1 MSYYIVQHCY
11 ILQIHDWIPVCTE
24 TQVRIGGGC
33 WNTQLSMSVVPR
45 RSCFS
50 SISIIPYRELW
61 YFTTLALISSHFYE
75 MMLSAAFAWCLLLS
89 SNSKILQS
97 CSGEGKKKKSKMQ
110 NWETLSSPI
119 WHLIGEQF
127 SNQMSDKIKEHILLH
142 QLVEKKKLFFTHTF
156 P

>member
-1 MSYYIVQHCY
+1 MDCNPKYKICEL
-11 ILQIHDWIPVCTE
+11 LQSTTLLHITDTWLIPVCTE

-97 CSGEGKKKKSKMQ
+97 SSGEGKKKKTSKT
-110 NWETLSSPI
+110 EKLSA
-119 WHLIGEQF
+119 HQLF
-127 SNQMSDKIKEHILLH
+127 SNWCSVLQSD
-142 QLVEKKKLFFTHTF
+142 VR
-156 P
+156 

>member
-1 MSYYIVQHCY
+1 M
-11 ILQIHDWIPVCTE
+11 
-24 TQVRIGGGC
+24 RIGGGC

-97 CSGEGKKKKSKMQ
+97 SSGEGKKKKKQ
-110 NWETLSSPI
+110 AKLRNFQLTNCSPI
-119 WHLIGEQF
+119 GVLF

-142 QLVEKKKLFFTHTF
+142 QLVEKEKLFFPHTF